1 VAAGLRT
8 GSVDRRRLTEPSRS
22 QYSPASRLK
31 ALQTVQRYR
40 AQQSYNR
47 KAKPFATEQKPGSG
61 GFQAGADVQAQRMF
75 DEGTKKER
83 AESFR
88 PANDLKADVYQDL
101 YS

>member
-1 VAAGLRT
+1 VAAGFRT
-8 GSVDRRRLTEPSRS
+8 TKVDKRRLTEPSRS
-22 QYSPASRLK
+22 QYSSTGRLQAIKK
-31 ALQTVQRYR
+31 AQRYR
-40 AQQSYNR
+40 AVQAYQQ

-61 GFQAGADVQAQRMF
+61 GFQAGRTVQAQRMW
-75 DEGTKKER
+75 DEGRAKDR